1 MENKTKKKGLVST
14 CIILVIALV
23 MATVTGISFSKK
35 RNFVEDIVVGS
46 NVTGTFKL
54 DEYNENL
61 KGTVGDVDVYVLKGE
76 EAGGSVLILGGTHA
90 NEPAGHMAAILIL
103 EQFQVSK
110 GTVYVIPNI
119 CQSGLTHNDPLEGT
133 PQYLH
138 FTTKNGEMR
147 TFHFGSRASNP
158 IDQWPDPDTYLHTS
172 GDWTSDKIKE
182 GVKTT
187 QTLSG
192 SEVRNQNRCYP
203 GIADGTVTECVSYA
217 VTNMI
222 NTLKIDMVID
232 LHESSPEYAVN
243 NAIVAH
249 QDALSMAADTKL
261 ELDGIDIS
269 IRVEPSPAGLRGLTH
284 RELGDYTDAYALLC
298 EVGNPSQGRFRGY
311 TDETLAI
318 SGKDPCYAA
327 AYAINDGKLLYV
339 DYSSG
344 DFPLALRVARHV
356 ATCAQ
361 LILSMNFEID
371 DAAREVI
378 VDNFEDADMIDEF
391 YNDLVEADDLGLW
404 LN

>member
-1 MENKTKKKGLVST
+1 MKKKGLVST
-14 CIILVIALV
+14 CIILAVAL
-23 MATVTGISFSKK
+23 ALAIITGISFNKK
-35 RNFVEDIVVGS
+35 RNFKEDIVVGS
-46 NVTGTFKL
+46 NVTSQFKL
-54 DEYNENL
+54 DEYNDSL
-61 KGTVGDVDVYVLKGE
+61 KGTVGDVDVYVLKGSE
-76 EAGGSVLILGGTHA
+76 EGGKVLILGGTHA
-90 NEPAGHMAAILIL
+90 NEPAGHMAAVVIL

-138 FTTKNGEMR
+138 FKTKNGETR

-172 GDWTSDKIKE
+172 GEWTSTKIKE
-182 GVKTT
+182 GVQTT

-203 GIADGTVTECVSYA
+203 GIKDGTVTERVSYA

-222 NTLKIDMVID
+222 NELKIDMVID

-249 QDALSMAADTKL
+249 QDALSLASDVKL
-261 ELDGIDIS
+261 ELDAIDMS
-269 IRVEPSPAGLRGLTH
+269 IRVEQSPEKLRGLTH

-311 TDETLAI
+311 TDEALAI
-318 SGKDPCYAA
+318 TGKDPCYEA
-327 AYAINDGKLLYV
+327 AYKINGGALLYV

-344 DFPLALRVARHV
+344 DFPIALRVARHV

-361 LILSMNFEID
+361 MILSMNFEVED
-371 DAAREVI
+371 EAREVI
-378 VDNFEDADMIDEF
+378 VDNYADIDMIEEF
-391 YNDLVEADDLGLW
+391 YNDLIEADDLGLW

>member
-1 MENKTKKKGLVST
+1 MKKKGLVST
-14 CIILVIALV
+14 CIILAVAL
-23 MATVTGISFSKK
+23 ALAIITGISFNKK
-35 RNFVEDIVVGS
+35 RNFQEDIVTGS
-46 NVTGTFKL
+46 NVTETFKL
-54 DEYNENL
+54 EKYNEKLN
-61 KGTVGDVDVYVLKGE
+61 GTVGNVDVYVLKGE
-76 EAGGSVLILGGTHA
+76 EEGGKVLILGGTHA
-90 NEPAGHMAAILIL
+90 NEPAGHMAAIVML

-110 GTVYVIPNI
+110 GTVYIIPNI

-138 FTTKNGEMR
+138 FTTKNGDER
-147 TFHFGSRASNP
+147 VFHFGSRASNP

-172 GDWTSDKIKE
+172 GDWTSTKIKE
-182 GVKTT
+182 GVQTT

-203 GIADGTVTECVSYA
+203 GIKDGTVTERVSYA

-222 NTLKIDMVID
+222 NELKIDMVID

-249 QDALSMAADTKL
+249 QDALGLASDTKL
-261 ELDGIDIS
+261 ELDNIDVS
-269 IRVEPSPAGLRGLTH
+269 IRIEQSPPVLRGLTH

-311 TDETLAI
+311 TDEALAI
-318 SGKDPCYAA
+318 TGDDACYRA
-327 AYAINDGKLLYV
+327 AYAINGGSLLYV
-339 DYSSG
+339 DYSAG
-344 DFPLALRVARHV
+344 NFPIALRVARHV

-361 LILSMNFEID
+361 LVLSMNFEID
-371 DAAREVI
+371 DPAREVI
-378 VDNFEDADMIDEF
+378 IDNFYDADDIEEF
-391 YNDLVEADDLGLW
+391 YNDMVEADDLGLW

>member
-1 MENKTKKKGLVST
+1 MKKKGLVST
-14 CIILVIALV
+14 CIILAVAL
-23 MATVTGISFSKK
+23 ALAIITGISFSKK
-35 RNFVEDIVVGS
+35 RNFKEDIVVGS
-46 NVTGTFKL
+46 NVTSQFKL
-54 DEYNENL
+54 DEYNDSL
-61 KGTVGDVDVYVLKGE
+61 KGTVGDVDVYVLKGSE
-76 EAGGSVLILGGTHA
+76 EGGKVLILGGTHA
-90 NEPAGHMAAILIL
+90 NEPAGHMAAVVIL

-138 FTTKNGEMR
+138 FKTKNGETR

-172 GDWTSDKIKE
+172 GDWTSTKIKE
-182 GVKTT
+182 GVQTT

-203 GIADGTVTECVSYA
+203 GIKDGTVTERVSYA

-222 NTLKIDMVID
+222 NELKIDMVID

-249 QDALSMAADTKL
+249 QDALSLASDVKL
-261 ELDGIDIS
+261 ELDAIDMS
-269 IRVEPSPAGLRGLTH
+269 IRVEQSPEKLRGLTH

-311 TDETLAI
+311 TDEALAI
-318 SGKDPCYAA
+318 TGKDPCYEA
-327 AYAINDGKLLYV
+327 AYKINGGALLYV

-344 DFPLALRVARHV
+344 DFPIALRVARHV

-361 LILSMNFEID
+361 MILSMNFEVED
-371 DAAREVI
+371 EAREVI
-378 VDNFEDADMIDEF
+378 VDNYADIDMIEEF
-391 YNDLVEADDLGLW
+391 YNDLIEADDLGLW

>member
-1 MENKTKKKGLVST
+1 MKKKGLIST
-14 CIILVIALV
+14 CIILAVALTL
-23 MATVTGISFSKK
+23 AIITGISFSKK
-35 RNFVEDIVVGS
+35 RNFVEDIVIGS
-46 NVTGTFKL
+46 NVTSQFKL
-54 DEYNENL
+54 DEYNEKL

-76 EAGGSVLILGGTHA
+76 EEGGSILILGGTHA
-90 NEPAGHMAAILIL
+90 NEPAGHMAAIVML

-110 GTVYVIPNI
+110 GTVYIIPNI

-138 FTTKNGEMR
+138 FTTKNGDVR

-172 GDWTSDKIKE
+172 GDWTSSKIKE
-182 GVKTT
+182 GVNTT

-203 GIADGTVTECVSYA
+203 GIQDGTVTERVSYA

-222 NTLKIDMVID
+222 NQLKIDLIVD

-249 QDALSMAADTKL
+249 EDALSLAADVKL
-261 ELDGIDIS
+261 ELDSVDLS
-269 IRVEPSPAGLRGLTH
+269 IRVEPSPAKLRGLTH

-298 EVGNPSQGRFRGY
+298 EGGNPSQGRFRGY
-311 TDETLAI
+311 TDEALAI
-318 SGKDPCYAA
+318 TGEDPCYQAA
-327 AYAINDGKLLYV
+327 CKINGGTLLYV

-344 DFPLALRVARHV
+344 NFPIALRVARHV
-356 ATCAQ
+356 ATVAQ
-361 LILSMNFEID
+361 MVLSMNFEVD
-371 DAAREVI
+371 DPAREVI
-378 VDNFEDADMIDEF
+378 IDNFPDIDTIGEF
-391 YNDLVEADDLGLW
+391 YEEMVEADDLGLW

>member
-1 MENKTKKKGLVST
+1 MKKKGLVST
-14 CIILVIALV
+14 CIILAVAL
-23 MATVTGISFSKK
+23 ALAIITGISFNKK
-35 RNFVEDIVVGS
+35 RNFKEDIVVGS
-46 NVTGTFKL
+46 NVTSQFKL
-54 DEYNENL
+54 DEYNDSL
-61 KGTVGDVDVYVLKGE
+61 KGTVGDVDVYVLKGSE
-76 EAGGSVLILGGTHA
+76 EGGKVLILGGTHA
-90 NEPAGHMAAILIL
+90 NEPAGHMAAVVIL

-138 FTTKNGEMR
+138 FKTKNGETR

-172 GDWTSDKIKE
+172 GEWTSTKIKE
-182 GVKTT
+182 GVQTT

-203 GIADGTVTECVSYA
+203 GIKDGTVTERVSYA

-222 NTLKIDMVID
+222 NELKIDMVID

-249 QDALSMAADTKL
+249 QDALSLASDVKL
-261 ELDGIDIS
+261 ELDAIDMS
-269 IRVEPSPAGLRGLTH
+269 IRVEQSPEKLRGLTH

-311 TDETLAI
+311 TDEALAI
-318 SGKDPCYAA
+318 TGKDPCYEA
-327 AYAINDGKLLYV
+327 AYKINGGALLYV

-344 DFPLALRVARHV
+344 NFPIALRVARHV

-361 LILSMNFEID
+361 MILSMNFEVED
-371 DAAREVI
+371 EAREVI
-378 VDNFEDADMIDEF
+378 VDNYADIDMIEEF
-391 YNDLVEADDLGLW
+391 YNDLIEADDLGLW

>member
-1 MENKTKKKGLVST
+1 MKKKGLIST
-14 CIILVIALV
+14 CIILCCAIVL
-23 MATVTGISFSKK
+23 ATVTGISFNKK

-46 NVTGTFKL
+46 NVKGTFKL

-61 KGTVGDVDVYVLKGE
+61 KGTIGDVDVYVLKGE
-76 EAGGSVLILGGTHA
+76 EEGGKVLVLGGTHA
-90 NEPAGHMAAILIL
+90 NEPAGHMAAIVIL

-138 FTTKNGEMR
+138 FTTKNGDVR

-172 GDWTSDKIKE
+172 GDWTSAKVSPD
-182 GVKTT
+182 VNTT

-203 GIADGTVTECVSYA
+203 GIADGTVTERVSYA

-249 QDALSMAADTKL
+249 QDALSLASDTVL
-261 ELDGIDIS
+261 QLGDRDILLR
-269 IRVEPSPAGLRGLTH
+269 IEPSPAALRGLTH

-311 TDETLAI
+311 TDEALAI
-318 SGKDPCYAA
+318 TGKDPCYTD
-327 AYAINDGKLLYV
+327 AYAINGGALLYV

-344 DFPLALRVARHV
+344 DFPLSLRVARRV
-356 ATCAQ
+356 ATVAQ
-361 LILSMNFEID
+361 LIESMNFEVD
-371 DAAREVI
+371 DEARSVI
-378 VDNFEDADMIDEF
+378 VDNFPDPDAIKDFYDEM
-391 YNDLVEADDLGLW
+391 VAADDLGLY

>member
-1 MENKTKKKGLVST
+1 MKKKGLVST
-14 CIILVIALV
+14 CIILAVAL
-23 MATVTGISFSKK
+23 ALAIITGISFSKK
-35 RNFVEDIVVGS
+35 RNFKEDIVVGPE
-46 NVTGTFKL
+46 VETFKL
-54 DEYNENL
+54 DVYNEKL

-76 EAGGSVLILGGTHA
+76 EEDGSILILGGTHA
-90 NEPAGHMAAILIL
+90 NEPAGHMAAIVML

-110 GTVYVIPNI
+110 GTVYIIPNI

-138 FTTKNGEMR
+138 FITKNGDVR

-172 GDWTSDKIKE
+172 GDWTSTKIKE
-182 GVKTT
+182 GVNTT

-203 GIADGTVTECVSYA
+203 GIQDGTVTERVSYA

-222 NTLKIDMVID
+222 NQLKIDLVVD

-249 QDALSMAADTKL
+249 EDALSLAADVKL
-261 ELDGIDIS
+261 ELDSVDLS
-269 IRVEPSPAGLRGLTH
+269 IRVEPSPAKLRGLTH

-318 SGKDPCYAA
+318 TGKDPCYKVASEIHNGA
-327 AYAINDGKLLYV
+327 LLYV

-344 DFPLALRVARHV
+344 DFPISLRVARHV
-356 ATCAQ
+356 ATVAA
-361 LILSMNFEID
+361 LIENMGFD
-371 DAAREVI
+371 YPDKEVI
-378 VDNFEDADMIDEF
+378 IDNVPDYQEMVDAD
-391 YNDLVEADDLGLW
+391 NLGLW
-404 LN
+404 LR